1 MISSG
6 VNQVAA
12 AIGTA
17 PTSKSTDTQ
26 LSQVWKCHGAPR
38 PFKKLL
44 FFRYFCGK
52 DVQTWKVFR
61 FPYACSYCLRHWDF
75 TGTANDIHQSM
86 RVSTVRRM
94 FAGSW
99 KSHVSL
105 VSTSV
110 LKTDQLRVKFQ
121 CSAKSFPLLLSYVL
135 QDWTIPCEILPTL
148 RHCWSFSL
156 QRVKCLHNQLSR
168 LRVDALRLILFI
180 LWFSSQVSA
189 WVALPPVTKC
199 SMFWEAT
206 YYISKR

>member
-38 PFKKLL
+38 PFRKLL

-110 LKTDQLRVKFQ
+110 LSFKKKPLFLKLISFVWNSSAPRSLSLCCYRTSYRTELFPVKFFQ
-121 CSAKSFPLLLSYVL
+121 RSDTVDLSVYNESNAF
-135 QDWTIPCEILPTL
+135 TISCPDCALT
-148 RHCWSFSL
+148 HCASYCSFSGFHL
-156 QRVKCLHNQLSR
+156 K
-168 LRVDALRLILFI
+168 
-180 LWFSSQVSA
+180 
-189 WVALPPVTKC
+189 
-199 SMFWEAT
+199 
-206 YYISKR
+206 